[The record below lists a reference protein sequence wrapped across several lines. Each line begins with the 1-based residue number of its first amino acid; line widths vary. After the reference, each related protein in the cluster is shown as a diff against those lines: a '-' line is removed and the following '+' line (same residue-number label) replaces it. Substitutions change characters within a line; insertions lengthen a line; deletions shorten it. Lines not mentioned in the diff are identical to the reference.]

1 MKSHYVF
8 GKGGEVIYAVEGGE
22 VTINKTENEKEA
34 GYYVI
39 PDVQPFQSMID
50 GTIINSRSEYRS
62 HLKQHG
68 CIEVGND
75 SSVSNPV
82 RKPLNSPAG
91 LKETIARQVYEKLRY

>member
-1 MKSHYVF
+1 
-8 GKGGEVIYAVEGGE
+8 
-22 VTINKTENEKEA
+22 
-34 GYYVI
+34 
-39 PDVQPFQSMID
+39 MID

>member
-8 GKGGEVIYAVEGGE
+8 GKNGEVIYAVEDGE
-22 VTINKTENEKEA
+22 VTINTLGNEKEA